1 MAKESLWDGFRRRL
15 GKLGEEA
22 KGWFDSNLKD
32 FFKTADSRP
41 FWMQLLQWVTGGFIK
56 MDAKSLE
63 KNKDDVWTAPRAI
76 FGAAA
81 GVGAVLDH
89 VFAKDEEKE
98 KRAKEATEA
107 IKNKKANKEKANSKK
122 DEQEAE
128 KEKGQALSVSS
139 GDHGFEN
146 MSGVFSETV
155 NNLSTP
161 LVAQKEPDKKKSHV
175 ERLSLKKAQE
185 VTSQNQL

>member
-1 MAKESLWDGFRRRL
+1 
-15 GKLGEEA
+15 
-22 KGWFDSNLKD
+22 
-32 FFKTADSRP
+32 
-41 FWMQLLQWVTGGFIK
+41 MQLLQWVTGGFIK
-56 MDAKSLE
+56 MDEKSLE

-81 GVGAVLDH
+81 GVGAVLDR
-89 VFAKDEEKE
+89 VFAEDEEKE
-98 KRAKEATEA
+98 KRAKEAMEA

-146 MSGVFSETV
+146 MSGVSETV

-175 ERLSLKKAQE
+175 ERLSLKKAKE

>member
-1 MAKESLWDGFRRRL
+1 MAKESLWDGFKRRV

-81 GVGAVLDH
+81 GVGATLDH

-107 IKNKKANKEKANSKK
+107 IKNKKANKEKANPEK

-128 KEKGQALSVSS
+128 KKKGQESS
-139 GDHGFEN
+139 ASAGDHGFEN
-146 MSGVFSETV
+146 MPGVSEIV
-155 NNLSTP
+155 NDLSKP
-161 LVAQKEPDKKKSHV
+161 LTTQEAGYEKKSHV
-175 ERLSLKKAQE
+175 ERLSSKNTQE